1 MDNEEEARRSEEVV
15 LVTGGSGF
23 VGAHS
28 VVRLLNA
35 GYRVRTTVRSLG
47 RAPEVRATV
56 KTGDADPGAALTFAA
71 DLTFAAGW
79 ADAVAGCD
87 YVLHVASPFPPETP
101 KHEDELIV
109 PARDGALR
117 VLRSA
122 RDAGVKRVVFTS
134 SFAAIGPGSKPADAP
149 FTEEDWTDPDGTE
162 VTPYVKSKIL
172 AERAAWDFTAREGGA
187 LDSPSSTRS
196 ACSDPWSGLTTRAPS
211 SSSSS
216 CWTAGCPAC
225 RGCPSAW
232 STSGTWRTCTC
243 AMTAAK
249 GERVLANAG
258 DNMTMQDIA
267 HVLRSRLGDA
277 AGRARPRFCPT
288 GWCGSPRWS
297 SPSSSRWSRSSA
309 RSGTPPVRRPGA
321 CSVGR
326 PGRTRTRS
334 STPAR
339 AWRGSGT
346 RAKRPEPGDHVLGR
360 RCRPPWV
367 IGGLNSAVRL
377 RGPVRGDEREH
388 RVQRRFERDGVATHL
403 GEQQPALQCRQH
415 SQPEL
420 VGVRVAP

>member
-134 SFAAIGPGSKPADAP
+134 SFAAIGPGSKPTDAP

-225 RGCPSAW
+225 GGCPSAW
-232 STSGTWRTCTC
+232 ATSGTWRTCAC
-243 AMTAAK
+243 AMTDPAAK
-249 GERVLANAG
+249 GERVLANAHTAEHASTG
-258 DNMTMQDIA
+258 LDALRRFIQAAIDQRNDL
-267 HVLRSRLGDA
+267 VLPMHGGPPATAPPTLATRQQVHRAISRMIERGHHDGTIQREVTAREIITLGSMLAQPRQPDPEWEATCARLLDTYLGGLRTA
-277 AGRARPRFCPT
+277 APPT
-288 GWCGSPRWS
+288 T
-297 SPSSSRWSRSSA
+297 
-309 RSGTPPVRRPGA
+309 SG
-321 CSVGR
+321 
-326 PGRTRTRS
+326 PGRS
-334 STPAR
+334 
-339 AWRGSGT
+339 
-346 RAKRPEPGDHVLGR
+346 
-360 RCRPPWV
+360 
-367 IGGLNSAVRL
+367 
-377 RGPVRGDEREH
+377 
-388 RVQRRFERDGVATHL
+388 
-403 GEQQPALQCRQH
+403 
-415 SQPEL
+415 
-420 VGVRVAP
+420 